1 MIRLRVERAR
11 NIQQERFAQFRI
23 HCNARMGPKQL
34 QAFCRTDAAG
44 QELLKQVT
52 DRLGLSART
61 YTRLLKVARTIAD
74 IEGAETISSVHIG
87 EAIQYRTLDRN
98 LWV

>member
-1 MIRLRVERAR
+1 
-11 NIQQERFAQFRI
+11 
-23 HCNARMGPKQL
+23 MGPKQL
-34 QAFCRTDAAG
+34 QAFCRADTAG

-74 IEGAETISSVHIG
+74 LAGSEDIEVNHLA
-87 EAIQYRTLDRN
+87 EAIQYRSLDRQTT
-98 LWV
+98 LVG